1 MLRNHKNIKFFLNY
15 FLGPILF
22 VWFSISIYRQVQN
35 QPDLESA
42 LKNIKAAIQGDQSWK
57 FWSVVLL
64 MLVNWGIEALKWQ
77 SLLKPLEQVSYTR
90 AFKAILAGLAF
101 ALNTPNRMGE
111 YGGRVLYAAD
121 GHRVQAAS
129 LSIAGSFSQL
139 IVTMICGCGGLV
151 FLLNVETAATVAAKN
166 QSYLFWV
173 KIVLYIIAALSILA
187 LLVYFRL
194 GQLFRWLESSP
205 RFATIT
211 RHVAVMKEL
220 DNGLLTRVLVL
231 SFLRYIV
238 FVVQYVLMLQLMQVE
253 VTAGQA
259 FWLISVLFL
268 LLAVLPTIALAD
280 LGIRGQASLE
290 LFGLFSAN
298 KLGIITA
305 SAGIWCIN
313 LVFPALIGSVL
324 IAGIKIF
331 DNK

>member
-1 MLRNHKNIKFFLNY
+1 M
-15 FLGPILF
+15 
-22 VWFSISIYRQVQN
+22 
-35 QPDLESA
+35 
-42 LKNIKAAIQGDQSWK
+42 
-57 FWSVVLL
+57 
-64 MLVNWGIEALKWQ
+64 
-77 SLLKPLEQVSYTR
+77 
-90 AFKAILAGLAF
+90 
-101 ALNTPNRMGE
+101 
-111 YGGRVLYAAD
+111 
-121 GHRVQAAS
+121 
-129 LSIAGSFSQL
+129 
-139 IVTMICGCGGLV
+139 

-166 QSYLFWV
+166 ESYLFWV

-194 GQLFRWLESSP
+194 RQLFRWLESSP

-220 DNGLLTRVLVL
+220 DNGLLARVLVL

-268 LLAVLPTIALAD
+268 LLAVIPTIALAD

-290 LFGLFSAN
+290 LFGLFSPN